1 MGHMCATAKPAP
13 EFAQKFTRSPRC
25 LAAPREEE
33 RAAAMYDAPEK
44 KKSEFALIQLMPNM
58 MTIGAICAGLTAIRF
73 AVFGNFKLAV
83 MMIILAAVLDGL
95 DGRLARALHSE
106 SKMGAELDSLA
117 DFLNFGV
124 ATPLVIYFWALQ
136 DVSGAGWISVLVF
149 SVCCV
154 VRLAR
159 FNVGTK
165 SEEEPKGRSGYF
177 EGIPSPAGAL
187 LALLPMFASFAYGG
201 GVLLPELLICLHMVV
216 IGLAMISHI
225 QTWSPKAMKISREH
239 VKYLLVGFAFM
250 AAALLT
256 YAWTVLVV
264 LCLGY
269 VAMVI
274 WGLVS
279 KPRD

>member
-1 MGHMCATAKPAP
+1 
-13 EFAQKFTRSPRC
+13 
-25 LAAPREEE
+25 
-33 RAAAMYDAPEK
+33 MYDAPEK

-58 MTIGAICAGLTAIRF
+58 MTIGAICAGLSAIRA
-73 AVFGNFKLAV
+73 AVYGNYTLAV
-83 MMIILAAVLDGL
+83 MLILLAAVLDGL

-124 ATPLVIYFWALQ
+124 ATPMVIYLWALQ
-136 DVSGAGWISVLVF
+136 DVRGVGWISVLVF

-159 FNVGTK
+159 FNVGSK

-177 EGIPSPAGAL
+177 EGIPSPAGAF
-187 LALLPMFASFAYGG
+187 LAMLPMFVSFAFDGAM
-201 GVLLPELLICLHMVV
+201 VLPELLICLHMVV
-216 IGLAMISHI
+216 VGLLMISHI

-264 LCLGY
+264 LCVGY

-279 KPRD
+279 KPKG